1 MSRLLLTLLLAAGA
15 ALAQNVVSLDDAI
28 REAMASNL
36 DLAAAKYNIS
46 IAEAR
51 QITASLRPNP
61 VLTVSANHLDLLGT
75 GYSAANNAGP
85 NEFMLHTDFIL
96 ERGRKREARIAAA
109 LAQKSQAELE
119 FRDTM
124 RRLML
129 DVENAYVDL
138 QGAKEALRLTQDN
151 YRTVSAL
158 AAINTA
164 RVQAGDLAAVEL
176 KRSQVAALQIQT
188 TVRQAELQL
197 RQTRNRLQ
205 LVLGRTA
212 PVETFDVADDL
223 RRDTVPVDQ
232 PVIGERARALRP
244 DLLAARQAVV
254 RNQAGLRVEI
264 AQGRVDYTVGT
275 EYVHQHAPGTM
286 GNSLGVT
293 FSVPL
298 PVFNRN
304 QGEIVRAHREVDQA
318 GLVVRSLEQKITAEV
333 TDAWQRYSTAKTLLD
348 DIERNMLT
356 AAKEVRDTTEYS
368 YRRGEASLIEFL
380 DAQRAFND
388 SVLSYNEARASYA
401 RSLYLIDA
409 VAGADAVQT
418 K

>member
-1 MSRLLLTLLLAAGA
+1 MRRLTLILLFAATAG
-15 ALAQNVVSLDDAI
+15 LAQNVVTLDDAV
-28 REAMASNL
+28 REAMANNL

-51 QITASLRPNP
+51 QITAALRPNP

-75 GYSAANNAGP
+75 GYAAGKGSGP
-85 NEFMLHTDFIL
+85 NEFLVHTDFIL
-96 ERGRKREARIAAA
+96 ERGKKREARIAAA
-109 LAQKSQAELE
+109 LAEKSQAELE
-119 FRDTM
+119 FRDAM
-124 RRLML
+124 RRLIL
-129 DVENAYVDL
+129 DVDSAWVDL
-138 QGAKEALRLTQDN
+138 QGAKEALRLHQDN
-151 YRTVSAL
+151 YRTVSEL

-164 RVQAGDLAAVEL
+164 RVRAGDLAAVEL

-188 TVRQAELQL
+188 TVRLAELQV
-197 RQTRNRLQ
+197 RQARNRLQ
-205 LVLGRTA
+205 LVMGRLQ
-212 PVETFDVADDL
+212 PVDSFDITGDI
-223 RRDTVPVDQ
+223 RRDTALLDQ
-232 PVIGERARALRP
+232 LTVAERARALRP
-244 DLLAARQAVV
+244 DLLAARQAIV
-254 RNQAGLRVEI
+254 RNQASLRVEI

-275 EYVHQHAPGTM
+275 EYVHQQAPNAV

-293 FSVPL
+293 FSAPL

-304 QGEIVRAHREVDQA
+304 QGEIVRARREVDQA
-318 GLVVRSLEQKITAEV
+318 GVAVRSLEQKIAAEV
-333 TDAWQRYSTAKTLLD
+333 ADAWQRYSTAKTLLD

-388 SVLSYNEARASYA
+388 SVLSYNDARANYA

-409 VAGADAVQT
+409 VAGSDAVQT